1 MYPEDRSME
10 QVNKQLEALQSVV
23 NTSLQNADEAPERIA
38 ELTERLAEAVFQAA
52 MGRVDADEPK
62 RIRAEIARLEVA
74 VEDARYIAQ
83 RAEREQIRLNNESQ
97 KLSRRRA
104 KRSELLELQS
114 RLTKEPDTAKDE
126 LLIQR
131 MRDLA
136 EYLDGSSDAV
146 DKLMATVSASV
157 SSVSR

>member
-146 DKLMATVSASV
+146 DKLMAKVSASV